1 MTARALPLGVLAT
14 RATPSFTDKTVPAAL
29 RNAHHTA
36 VWAELV
42 VEQGAV
48 LFVEEQEPRWQ
59 VRVVAGA
66 SQAIAPNR
74 KHHVEPEPGAHF
86 HVQFYKQP

>member
-1 MTARALPLGVLAT
+1 
-14 RATPSFTDKTVPAAL
+14 TDKTVPAAL

-66 SQAIAPNR
+66 SQAIVPNR